1 MDYIKFQPVA
11 NDRGGGKLYNG
22 GMENKEKR
30 PDLILVLDQ
39 GTTSSRAL
47 LIDRSGAVVASSR
60 QMFEQIYPKPGWVEH
75 DPMEI
80 LSSQLSALTG
90 VLAYTDMGP
99 ERIAGI
105 GITNQRETTIL
116 WDRDTGR
123 PLANAIVWQCR
134 RTAGALEQLCK
145 DPAVPQ
151 MITERT
157 GLVPDAYFSA
167 SKIAWLLDN
176 IPGARGQA
184 ERGRLAFGTV
194 DSWLIYSLT
203 GGRVHATDFTNA
215 SRTMLFNIH
224 EGRWDEELLRL
235 FGIPASLMPE
245 VCPSA
250 CDFGDVVHPSLPK
263 GLRICGVAGDQQ
275 AALFGQRCFSLGEA
289 KCTLGTGAFL
299 LMHTGGQ
306 ACASRNRLVTTIAA
320 SPPGKDGLEYALEGS
335 IFVAGAL
342 IEWLKEG
349 LGVLGAVEESEEL
362 ASRVPD
368 TAGVFVVP
376 AFTGLGAPWW
386 DPDARGTVTGLTRGA
401 RKEHIVRAALESL
414 AYQSADLISSF
425 CSDAGVELR
434 SLKADG
440 GASANGF
447 LMQFMA
453 DILGM
458 PVVRPDNPES
468 TGLGAAFLAGL
479 SCGFWD
485 SLDEIMGLDLAAREF
500 VPGQIDRQALM
511 DGWREAVGMTR
522 AHS

>member
-1 MDYIKFQPVA
+1 MAYLIKA
-11 NDRGGGKLYNG
+11 MADGKMV
-22 GMENKEKR
+22 MENEKER
-30 PDLILVLDQ
+30 PDLVLVLDQ

-47 LIDRSGAVVASSR
+47 LVDRKGAVVASSR

-90 VLAYTDMGP
+90 VLAYADMGP

-116 WDRDTGR
+116 WDRETGR

-134 RTAGALEQLCK
+134 RTAEALEQLCE
-145 DPAVPQ
+145 DPAIPR

-167 SKIAWLLDN
+167 SKIAWLLGN
-176 IPGARGQA
+176 IPGAREWARQ
-184 ERGRLAFGTV
+184 GRLAFGTV

-203 GGRVHATDFTNA
+203 GGSVHATDFTNA

-224 EGRWDEELLRL
+224 EGRWDEKLLGL
-235 FGIPASLMPE
+235 FGIPVSLMPA
-245 VCPSA
+245 VYPSA
-250 CDFGDVVHPSLPK
+250 HDFGDVTHPSLPK

-275 AALFGQRCFSLGEA
+275 AALFGQRCFGVGEA

-299 LMHTGGQ
+299 LMHTGGK
-306 ACASRNRLVTTIAA
+306 ACSSKNRLVTTIAA
-320 SPPGKDGLEYALEGS
+320 SPPGRPTPEYALEGS

-342 IEWLKEG
+342 IEWLKDG
-349 LGVLGAVEESEEL
+349 LGVLDSVEESEEL
-362 ASRVPD
+362 ALKVED
-368 TAGVFVVP
+368 TAGVYVVP

-386 DPDARGTVTGLTRGA
+386 DPDARGTVVGLTRGA
-401 RKEHIVRAALESL
+401 KKEHIVRAALESL
-414 AYQSADLISSF
+414 AYQSADLITAF
-425 CSDAGVELR
+425 GSDAGIKLR
-434 SLKADG
+434 ALKADG
-440 GASANGF
+440 GASSNGF

-479 SCGFWD
+479 TSGLW
-485 SLDEIMGLDLAAREF
+485 SGLDEIMGLDIPVREF
-500 VPGQIDRQALM
+500 VPGQVDSWSLM
-511 DGWREAVGMTR
+511 AGWRKAVEMTR
-522 AHS
+522 MHK